1 MNPLPDGPVPCV
13 WPVQVVEALAVADGM
28 KLVGWVEKQMKRS
41 LRCKRPVYVFP
52 ARSTL
57 RVPSPWFDEE
67 FGSGRTRS
75 AVIS

>member
-41 LRCKRPVYVFP
+41 LTAIQIFLNLIDGKGFLSLELGQCLLVQLWR
-52 ARSTL
+52 L
-57 RVPSPWFDEE
+57 
-67 FGSGRTRS
+67 
-75 AVIS
+75 